1 MSIRGRL
8 ARVEEALASPIGAE
22 ARTVADSALE
32 FGLIPPSEFE
42 AFAKSWPGFVAI
54 ARELRE
60 ATCESR

>member
-22 ARTVADSALE
+22 SKAVADSALE
-32 FGLIPPSEFE
+32 HGLIGPEEHE
-42 AFAKSWPGFVAI
+42 AFARSWPGFAAI

-60 ATCESR
+60 AQA